1 MENIVKEQVV
11 VTVMGRVIGG
21 VAGIVTA
28 VTGFDMAN
36 RRRLAEAKQWF
47 MRGMSYMTV
56 FTSTGIIILN
66 LKMFEGFIT
75 GFGIPI
81 VPLYVLAAPVYL
93 TMCYCIGM
101 FDEKRGI
108 WSEENRFISLRANPI
123 TVKIVTH
130 LETIEREQKEVQER
144 LDRIE
149 QRLDR

>member
-1 MENIVKEQVV
+1 MEEQVV
-11 VTVMGRVIGG
+11 ITAMGRVIGG
-21 VAGIVTA
+21 VTGIVA
-28 VTGFDMAN
+28 RVTGFDMTD
-36 RRRLAEAKQWF
+36 RERLAEAKQWF

-81 VPLYVLAAPVYL
+81 VPLYFLAAPVYL
-93 TMCYCIGM
+93 AMCYCIGM

-123 TVKIVTH
+123 NVKIVTH
-130 LETIEREQKEVQER
+130 LETIEREQNEVRDR

-149 QRLDR
+149 RMLKQ